1 MSKCEIRVKLLF
13 RRIGTKVRIVENFL
27 ADAARANET
36 VWIGGAFSS
45 PESSSFRD
53 NAMDQRTAVLI
64 VGAGPTG
71 LTLALTLR
79 RYGIAARV
87 IDKLDHAADLSK
99 ALAVWPASLE
109 VLAGLGVSAAFAQ
122 ASVPL
127 KAVVF
132 GDGGERLAR
141 ISMEHG
147 IDSAHAQ
154 PVLLPQSQ
162 TEAILAERFTQM
174 GGVVQRGVELT
185 ALVEESD
192 GVAVSLRHADGQME
206 DTRAHWVIGAD
217 GAKSAVRHALGIAF
231 EGDTEPDDY
240 LLGDVRIDGVELD
253 QHSIHI
259 WWHGGGTVALFPF
272 AQGIWRVIARRHGN
286 SSDEAP
292 TLDELQEKM
301 TQHGPPGARLSDPSW
316 LSMFRINERLAA
328 RYGASRV
335 FLAGDAAH
343 IHSPA
348 GGQGMN
354 TGIQD
359 AANLGWKLAY
369 VLQGRGHQAT
379 LLDSYEAERRPVA
392 RGVIDNAA
400 RMLHVGMAP
409 NPVAR
414 LARDAAVRLLDHMPA
429 LQARLRTEMS
439 ETEITYHDGPLV
451 ALGVMSDSARHPARG
466 HTGTRALDIGWIDQ
480 TGEAHS
486 LWPLLSER
494 HTLLVFG
501 GVTSRA
507 AEIVALYEDAIAT
520 VTLEASLD
528 PDGAARRRYGFDAD
542 GWVLIRPDQVVALRG
557 DDADLSA
564 LERYLAMIIAPDASG

>member
-1 MSKCEIRVKLLF
+1 
-13 RRIGTKVRIVENFL
+13 
-27 ADAARANET
+27 
-36 VWIGGAFSS
+36 
-45 PESSSFRD
+45 
-53 NAMDQRTAVLI
+53 MDHRTAVLI

-87 IDKLDHAADLSK
+87 IDKLDKPAHLSK

-109 VLAGLGVSAAFAQ
+109 VLAALGVGAEFAQ
-122 ASVPL
+122 ASVPMQ
-127 KAVVF
+127 AVVF

-141 ISMEHG
+141 ISMEQG
-147 IDSAHAQ
+147 IDSAYPQ

-174 GGVVQRGVELT
+174 GGFVQRGIELI
-185 ALVEESD
+185 ALTEEDD
-192 GVAVSLRHADGQME
+192 GVAVSLRHADGQTE
-206 DTRAHWVIGAD
+206 SARADWVIGAD
-217 GAKSAVRHALGIAF
+217 GAKSAVRHALAIPF
-231 EGDTEPDDY
+231 EGDTEPDSY
-240 LLGDVRIDGVELD
+240 LLGDVRIDGAELD
-253 QHSIHI
+253 RHSIHI
-259 WWHGGGTVALFPF
+259 WWHDGGTVALFPF
-272 AQGIWRVIARRHGN
+272 AQDVWRVIARGHGDA
-286 SSDEAP
+286 SDDTP
-292 TLDELQEKM
+292 TLEELQEKM
-301 TQHGPPGARLSDPSW
+301 TQHGPPGARLSDPAW
-316 LSMFRINERLAA
+316 LSTFRINERLAA
-328 RYGASRV
+328 RYGAARV

-369 VLQGRGHQAT
+369 VMQGRGHQAT

-400 RMLHVGMAP
+400 RMLHVGMAQHAL
-409 NPVAR
+409 AR
-414 LARDAAVRLLDHMPA
+414 LARDAAVRVLDHVPA

-439 ETEITYHDGPLV
+439 ETEVTYHDGPLV
-451 ALGVMSDSARHPARG
+451 ALGVTGDDARHPVRG
-466 HTGTRALDIGWIDQ
+466 HTGTRALDIGWTDQ
-480 TGEAHS
+480 TGEAHT

-501 GVTSRA
+501 GVASRA
-507 AEIVALYEDAIAT
+507 AESVTPYEDAIAT
-520 VTLEASLD
+520 VLLDASLD
-528 PDGAARRRYGFDAD
+528 ANGAARRRYGFDDD
-542 GWVLIRPDQVVALRG
+542 GWVLIRPDQVIALRG

-564 LERYLAMIIAPDASG
+564 LERYLAMVIAPNERVS